1 MRPKQVLIYL
11 MLLQTINLNM
21 PSQLNASQQGDQR
34 IPIKPQSSDRVF
46 KRPPQKTDNPSIQT
60 IQSRDNY
67 RKIDSQHRLLMFML
81 LVAAEQHS
89 KRR

>member
-21 PSQLNASQQGDQR
+21 PLQMNASQQGDQR

-46 KRPPQKTDNPSIQT
+46 KRPPQKTDNPSIQ
-60 IQSRDNY
+60 SRDNY
-67 RKIDSQHRLLMFML
+67 RKIDSHRRLLMFML
-81 LVAAEQHS
+81 LIAAEQQHP
-89 KRR
+89 KRN